1 MKTKCPKCGTGK
13 ARRICPREGNTEIC
27 SECCASIRDED
38 CGDCVYYAPARSYEK
53 SRVISSG
60 LPDGHFLI
68 EINPELEKSVNKAL
82 DQAQRGN
89 TQNAMTALTGLLHD
103 HPCSHMVAFGIGC
116 VHAAQGKHEESIQWF
131 DKAIAIYPYLV
142 EAHYN
147 KAVAFQKLLDL
158 PNCIR
163 SYQKVVEFGE
173 FSDPEVAQAR
183 SFIATISAGVLK
195 EKGIKLDDYLKS
207 SDLFNQA
214 FESMERNDFEEALE
228 GFRAS
233 AAINKRNAP
242 CHGNMGL
249 CHAYLGHK
257 AEALAALDGA
267 LEIDPDYRP
276 ARENRKV
283 VEKIEEGVPM
293 THAEFKSINYGFESF
308 NEGKK

>member
-1 MKTKCPKCGTGK
+1 L
-13 ARRICPREGNTEIC
+13 A
-27 SECCASIRDED
+27 
-38 CGDCVYYAPARSYEK
+38 
-53 SRVISSG
+53 
-60 LPDGHFLI
+60 DGHFLI
-68 EINPELEKSVNKAL
+68 ELNPELEKSVDNAL
-82 DQAQRGN
+82 VQLQRGN
-89 TQNAMTALTGLLHD
+89 TQKAMTALTGLLHD
-103 HPCSHMVAFGIGC
+103 HPHSHLVAFGIGC

-158 PNCIR
+158 PNCIHAYR
-163 SYQKVVEFGE
+163 KVVEFGE

-183 SFIATISAGVLK
+183 SFIATISAGVLEK
-195 EKGIKLDDYLKS
+195 EGIGLDDYLTS
-207 SDLFNQA
+207 GDLFSQA
-214 FESMERNDFEEALE
+214 FESMGRSDFKAALE

-233 AAINKRNAP
+233 AAINERNAP

-257 AEALAALDGA
+257 AEALAALDRA

-283 VEKIEEGVPM
+283 VEKIEEGTPM
-293 THAEFKSINYGFESF
+293 THTEFKSINYGFESF

>member
-1 MKTKCPKCGTGK
+1 M
-13 ARRICPREGNTEIC
+13 EIC
-27 SECCASIRDED
+27 SECCASIRDEE
-38 CGDCVYYAPARSYEK
+38 CGDCVYYAPARNYEK
-53 SRVISSG
+53 TRVISSG
-60 LPDGHFLI
+60 LPDGHFLM
-68 EINPELEKSVNKAL
+68 EINPEVEKSVDNAL
-82 DQAQRGN
+82 VQLQRGN
-89 TQNAMTALTGLLHD
+89 TQKAMTALTGLLHD
-103 HPCSHMVAFGIGC
+103 HPRSHVVAFGIGC
-116 VHAAQGKHEESIQWF
+116 VHAAKGEHEESIQWF

-163 SYQKVVEFGE
+163 SYRKVVEFGE

-195 EKGIKLDDYLKS
+195 KEGIGLDDYLRS

-214 FESMERNDFEEALE
+214 FESMERNDFKSAME

-233 AAINKRNAP
+233 AAINEKNAP
-242 CHGNMGL
+242 CNGNMGL

-257 AEALAALDGA
+257 AEAMAALDRA

-283 VEKIEEGVPM
+283 VEKIEEGAPM
-293 THAEFKSINYGFESF
+293 THAEFKSINYGLESF
-308 NEGKK
+308 NEGRK